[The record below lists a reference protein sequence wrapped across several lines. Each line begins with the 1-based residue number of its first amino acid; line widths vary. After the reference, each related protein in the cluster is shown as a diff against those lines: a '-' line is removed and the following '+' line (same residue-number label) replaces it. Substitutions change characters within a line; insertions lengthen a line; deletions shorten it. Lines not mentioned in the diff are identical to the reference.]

1 MTKQACNQALEL
13 LAADHDKVR
22 GAFQEYQKL
31 GPTDY
36 ISKKALI
43 DTTCS
48 DLKKDDVLKKEILY
62 PAILRGSQK
71 ARDTIFGAINKF
83 AKVRFFMDLIQSLT
97 PQDHKYDSTAAQ
109 LFEHVEI
116 HATDV
121 ESKIFPLLGVT
132 SIHLPTLGQ
141 RMAKRKEELYLEE
154 VGWQSVF
161 NSRQLQ
167 FSH

>member
-1 MTKQACNQALEL
+1 MVKEAGDQVLEL
-13 LAADHDKVR
+13 LTADHDKVR
-22 GAFQEYQKL
+22 GAFHEYQKL

-43 DTTCS
+43 DTICS

-62 PAILRGSQK
+62 PAVLRGPQK
-71 ARDTIFGAINKF
+71 ARDTIFRAINRF
-83 AKVRFFMDLIQSLT
+83 AKIEFFMGLIQSLT
-97 PQDHKYDSTAAQ
+97 PQDHKYDSTAVQ
-109 LFEHVEI
+109 LFEHVEM

-121 ESKIFPLLGVT
+121 ESEIFPLLGVT

-161 NSRQLQ
+161 NSPQLK
-167 FSH
+167 FSY